1 MSLVKKFLI
10 LDTSI
15 IEVWASIAL
24 ILLAIYSMIDPLPEN
39 MLAFQ
44 MTRLWIIEMTIL
56 GILGIWAVLYKP
68 VTFLRTWVTFI
79 GSLFWFYFGISI
91 IGVHEPLTV
100 IVTMLMSLSLAV
112 AFLQRSVAWAPNSFK
127 R

>member
-24 ILLAIYSMIDPLPEN
+24 ILLAIYSIIDPLPEN

>member
-24 ILLAIYSMIDPLPEN
+24 ILLAVYSIIDPLPEN

-44 MTRLWIIEMTIL
+44 MTRLWIFEMTIF

-100 IVTMLMSLSLAV
+100 IVAMLMSLSLAM

-127 R
+127 K